1 MFAEERQN
9 AIVELVNENGAVKV
23 KDLSLQ
29 FHVTEDSIRKDLTRL
44 EKKGLLKKRYGGA
57 VKIRINPHDV
67 TVHQR
72 KEKHIVEKQR
82 IAKNA
87 LHLIEDEYTIYL
99 DISTANLE
107 LAKLLIHSD
116 KKVTVV
122 TNMVDVMLT
131 LAHSENIKVI
141 FIGGTLNRSCDGFVG
156 SLSEA
161 LIRQFR
167 FDLSFM
173 GVVGMDVYGNSV
185 DTYVVEDGMTKK
197 VALAASKK
205 AYLMLECRKLEMDG
219 TYKYAK
225 VDDFVGVIMDE
236 KPKKEYEEKLLEFE
250 LECYY
255 QS

>member
-1 MFAEERQN
+1 MFVEERQSY
-9 AIVELVNENGAVKV
+9 IVELVNKNGSVKV

-29 FHVTEDSIRKDLTRL
+29 FNVTEDSIRKDLTRL

-57 VKIRINPHDV
+57 VKLRINPHDV

-72 KEKHIVEKQR
+72 KEKNIEEKQR
-82 IAKNA
+82 IAERA
-87 LHLIEDEYTIYL
+87 LALIEDEYTIYL

-107 LAKLLIHSD
+107 LAKLLIQSD

-122 TNMVDVMLT
+122 TNMVDIMLT
-131 LAHSENIKVI
+131 LAHSANIKII
-141 FIGGTLNRSCDGFVG
+141 FVGGTLNRSCDGFVG
-156 SLSEA
+156 SISED

-173 GVVGMDVYGNSV
+173 GVVGIDVYGNSV

-197 VALAASKK
+197 VAMVASKK
-205 AYLMLECRKLEMDG
+205 ALLMLECRKLEMDG

-225 VDDFVGVIMDE
+225 IDDFSGAILDG
-236 KPKKEYEEKLLEFE
+236 KPKKEYEDKLLEFE

-255 QS
+255 